1 MKKKSFLA
9 TFFAALF
16 ITGTI
21 VLGTSCQGGDKSS
34 KFPGYKESPTGL
46 IYQFHIDIDDDT
58 TRPVVGKF
66 LDLTMLYGTED
77 STLFDSR
84 KLPNG
89 QLKQMPMMPSTFQAD
104 LYDGLAM
111 MTPGDSATFILVAD
125 SVWLKLFGMQRV
137 PPGMDSV
144 DYIYFHIAL
153 HDVITKEEMEARR
166 LADQKKMEA
175 EEEKLRGDYLTE
187 NYPDATPTSTG
198 LYIIPVKSVKNG
210 KKPQTGQRVKVHYTG
225 TLLDGTKFDSSVD
238 RGKPYE
244 FPLGQH
250 QVIQG
255 WDEGIA
261 LMAVGE
267 KAILVI
273 PSQLAYG
280 ERGSN
285 RTIPPFSTLVFEVE
299 LVEIVDAK

>member
-1 MKKKSFLA
+1 
-9 TFFAALF
+9 
-16 ITGTI
+16 
-21 VLGTSCQGGDKSS
+21 
-34 KFPGYKESPTGL
+34 
-46 IYQFHIDIDDDT
+46 
-58 TRPVVGKF
+58 
-66 LDLTMLYGTED
+66 
-77 STLFDSR
+77 
-84 KLPNG
+84 
-89 QLKQMPMMPSTFQAD
+89 MMPSTFKAD
-104 LYDGLAM
+104 LYDGLGM
-111 MTPGDSATFILVAD
+111 MTPGDSATFMLVAD

-153 HDVITKEEMEARR
+153 KDVITKEEMEARR
-166 LADQKKMEA
+166 LADQKRMEA
-175 EEEKLRGDYLTE
+175 EEEKVRMDYLTE

-210 KKPQTGQRVKVHYTG
+210 KKPQIGQRVKVHYTG

-244 FPLGQH
+244 FPLGQR

-267 KAILVI
+267 KAILVV

-280 ERGSN
+280 ESGSN
-285 RTIPPFSTLVFEVE
+285 RTIPPFSTLIFEVE